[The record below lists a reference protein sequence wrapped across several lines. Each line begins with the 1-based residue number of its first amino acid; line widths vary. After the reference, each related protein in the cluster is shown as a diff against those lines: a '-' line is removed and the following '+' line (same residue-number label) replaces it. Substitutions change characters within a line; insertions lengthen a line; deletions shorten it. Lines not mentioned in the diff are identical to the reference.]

1 MKRPRNTLKTYF
13 QKGKKPTEEQFSD
26 TLDSFVHKDDSLPI
40 DNVEGLRGALD
51 SKLDRGAESELI
63 KVFDQLEEAKN
74 TINKAYL
81 GIAKPASTA
90 PGIGSFWFRV
100 EENNVTSFPN
110 LKDASGNPI
119 STVAEDFEKDGALYD
134 VTIEVKDGVAKKEL
148 SQKASNITP
157 KWSGKPYNKG
167 TQVIHAG
174 CIWKSNAPTANID
187 VPGVSDRWDL
197 EFIGVEVAEGTQI
210 FQLRDKVGNDIFHI
224 DENGNTFAMFA
235 PSSILSGSVAGLD
248 EFIDLAKEK
257 LQIINKSNSFDILQ
271 IVDAEGNVFASI
283 EPDGTIFIPKL
294 RVGSLDQSS
303 KTKSFKITKNALF
316 KFRI

>member
-1 MKRPRNTLKTYF
+1 M
-13 QKGKKPTEEQFSD
+13 
-26 TLDSFVHKDDSLPI
+26 
-40 DNVEGLRGALD
+40 
-51 SKLDRGAESELI
+51 
-63 KVFDQLEEAKN
+63 
-74 TINKAYL
+74 
-81 GIAKPASTA
+81 
-90 PGIGSFWFRV
+90 
-100 EENNVTSFPN
+100 
-110 LKDASGNPI
+110 
-119 STVAEDFEKDGALYD
+119 
-134 VTIEVKDGVAKKEL
+134 

-303 KTKSFKITKNALF
+303 KTKSFKITKTLCSNSGFRVFKIKYYGALPTDVINRTPE
-316 KFRI
+316 KVLSSSLQATMWCWRHSIAN